1 MEEYIVTIAVGP
13 VQDFIAASRRLR
25 DLWFGSYLLSE
36 LSKQA
41 VRSLHNRGAE
51 LIFPS
56 LRNAAE
62 DLLAGSDMTVPN
74 KILARV
80 SCEDPR
86 QVFSEIKDEVTRFW
100 LEELAE
106 KTIEKSRTNVDQA
119 LFNSQIKDFP
129 EIYGAWSP
137 LNGNGYVDARRRA
150 DSLLAARKS
159 LRDFSQPEPILT
171 SQGGGLPKSSLDGVR
186 ESVLRG
192 DQRKKG
198 IKENEELD
206 ALGWIKRYGEKL
218 GASETTPEFDSLS
231 DLAADP
237 FLRGAVKNP
246 EAYKRL
252 EKLKSIVVA
261 EQTPMPKVSTRK
273 AHRKPLGD
281 LPPQVL
287 FRSRLGRDFDRD
299 ISNEAMDSIHGH
311 LKRLFH
317 AAGQS
322 QGPLPYTAILVG
334 DGDFM
339 GRTID
344 HLTNPGDHQA
354 FSDALT
360 QFSRSAAD
368 IVRTDHGCM
377 IYAGGDDVMAFVAL
391 DRVVDCADRLRT
403 SFEDNMKAAL
413 PDEKDRP
420 TFSIGIAIVH
430 HLRPM
435 GLSLQL
441 ARKAERLAK
450 DQGRASLAIILD
462 KRSGA
467 PIQVWGRW
475 QDELVRRLMDWRR
488 CHLRD
493 LIPDK
498 LGYDLRHLASE
509 FGDGKMVWKGGQ
521 PDNPLAYE
529 FLRVLQRKRADQ
541 GRRKVA
547 SEDIDRITKIACQ
560 IDELDRLSNELILS
574 RILADAQR
582 QAGEEV

>member
-1 MEEYIVTIAVGP
+1 MEDYIITISVGP
-13 VQDFIAASRRLR
+13 VQDFIAAARRLR

-41 VRSLHNRGAE
+41 VRSLHDRGAE

-56 LRNAAE
+56 LRNPAE
-62 DLLAGSDMTVPN
+62 DLAVGSDMTVPN
-74 KILARV
+74 KILARI

-86 QVFSEIKDEVTRFW
+86 QLFSEIKEEVSMFW
-100 LEELAE
+100 LKELAE
-106 KTIEKSRTNVDQA
+106 KTIAQSRRNVDQA

-137 LNGNGYVDARRRA
+137 LNGEGYASARRRA

-206 ALGWIKRYGEKL
+206 ALGWIKRYGVKH
-218 GASETTPEFDSLS
+218 GVSETTPEFESLS

-237 FLRGAVKNP
+237 LLRGAVKNAQTY
-246 EAYKRL
+246 EAL
-252 EKLKSIVVA
+252 EKLKSSLLA
-261 EQTPMPKVSTRK
+261 EQISMPKVKTDRP
-273 AHRKPLGD
+273 HRKPLGD

-287 FRSRLGRDFDRD
+287 FQSRLGRDFDSD
-299 ISNEAMDSIHGH
+299 ISKQAMGNIRRH
-311 LKRLFH
+311 LHRVYR
-317 AAGQS
+317 AAEQP

-344 HLTNPGDHQA
+344 QLETDGEHQA
-354 FSDALT
+354 FSNALDR
-360 QFSRSAAD
+360 FSLSAAD
-368 IVRTDHGCM
+368 IVRSDHGCM
-377 IYAGGDDVMAFVAL
+377 IYAGGDDVMAFVPL

-403 SFEDNMKAAL
+403 LFEDNMKAAL
-413 PDEKDRP
+413 IDQNERP

-430 HLRPM
+430 HMRPM

-450 DQGRASLAIILD
+450 DHGRASLAIILD

-467 PIQVWGRW
+467 PIEVWGRW
-475 QDELVRRLMDWRR
+475 RDGIVRRLMDWRR
-488 CHLRD
+488 CHLGD

-509 FGDGKMVWKGGQ
+509 FGDDKMVWQGDQ
-521 PDNPLAYE
+521 PDSPLAYE

-541 GRRKVA
+541 GRKKVEA
-547 SEDIDRITKIACQ
+547 EDIDRITKIACQ